1 MKDRS
6 TLYLACAAL
15 GTLALAAA
23 PAPQA
28 HDGDAH
34 AQSATSQQQFNN
46 QSRRNDLVN
55 TVRNVTRKYYGQ
67 PIKAATDDGFQLL
80 FGCVSDDDS
89 GAMGLHYVKLD
100 RYVIDPV
107 KGVFDAEVKADEP
120 EILLYEPTPWGPKIT
135 GADYI
140 VDAATWD
147 KAHPQIPP
155 QAPELDGQIFHYF
168 GSPNRF
174 GLPPFYTLHVWAWKE
189 SPTGTFVNWHKEVRC
204 DAHNGP
210 NK

>member
-28 HDGDAH
+28 HDGDAR
-34 AQSATSQQQFNN
+34 AQSATSQQHSS
-46 QSRRNDLVN
+46 QSQRNELVE
-55 TVRNVTRKYYGQ
+55 TVRQATAKYYGQ
-67 PIKAATDDGFQLL
+67 PVSVAEGDGYQLL
-80 FGCVSDDDS
+80 FGCVTDDDS
-89 GAMGLHYVKLD
+89 GAMGLHYLKLD
-100 RYVIDPV
+100 RYMPAL
-107 KGVFDAEVKADEP
+107 GVFDAEIKAEEP
-120 EILLYEPTPWGPKIT
+120 EILLYEPTPWGPRLT

-147 KAHPQIPP
+147 KAHPQVPQ
-155 QAPELDGQIFHYF
+155 QAPELNGQIFHYF
-168 GSPNRF
+168 GAPNRF
-174 GLPPFYTLHVWAWKE
+174 GLPPFYTLHVWAWKD

-210 NK
+210 DK